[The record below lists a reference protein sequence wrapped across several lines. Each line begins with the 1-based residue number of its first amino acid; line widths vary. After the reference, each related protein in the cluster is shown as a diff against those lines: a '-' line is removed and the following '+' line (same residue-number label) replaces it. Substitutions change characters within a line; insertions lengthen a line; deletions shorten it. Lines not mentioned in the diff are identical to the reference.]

1 MSIKKHTVMTSRQAI
16 DAYENSDFRYTGYQR
31 ILFGEYENILSIIE
45 HQQNT
50 QAQNLLNRKG
60 VQSDSWFKV
69 MQLVE
74 DLTFNDVSQQL
85 REQLADIET
94 KLKNSGAFNERL
106 HNDY

>member
-1 MSIKKHTVMTSRQAI
+1 MTIKKHTVMTSQQAAG
-16 DAYENSDFRYTGYQR
+16 AYENSDFKYTGYQR
-31 ILFGEYENILSIIE
+31 VLFGQYEQILSIIE

-60 VQSDSWFKV
+60 VQSDSWLRV
-69 MQLVE
+69 HQLVE